1 MSWIFWGYKFQENG
15 ALWWSHPWRY
25 ESKINI
31 SNLNIQKRR
40 EKQIL
45 QSSIYEGKK
54 DPISRAIP
62 KRTRREGWA
71 NWSGPRSTT
80 GSPDD
85 PLSASLAVSLVCPNF
100 SATSF
105 VSPPFPLVVPAH
117 TNQIKWVSITVRT
130 PWALDHMTNKKET
143 PWHERQITGGGKLG
157 GLRSRLDGVTILA
170 RGLLLVDIAD
180 PPRLSRPSPR
190 RSCGRPTLSTTI
202 PPCMHISAMT
212 SSYEEQHKV
221 RERERAA
228 AAAAAAAGHLCALH
242 PLIWKHDNCW
252 RD

>member
-85 PLSASLAVSLVCPNF
+85 PLSASLAVSWSARTSPLPPLCPL
-100 SATSF
+100 
-105 VSPPFPLVVPAH
+105 PFRLSSLH
-117 TNQIKWVSITVRT
+117 TQIKLNG
-130 PWALDHMTNKKET
+130 WASPFELR
-143 PWHERQITGGGKLG
+143 ER
-157 GLRSRLDGVTILA
+157 
-170 RGLLLVDIAD
+170 
-180 PPRLSRPSPR
+180 
-190 RSCGRPTLSTTI
+190 STTWRTKKRHRG
-202 PPCMHISAMT
+202 MSAKLP
-212 SSYEEQHKV
+212 E
-221 RERERAA
+221 AA
-228 AAAAAAAGHLCALH
+228 S
-242 PLIWKHDNCW
+242 
-252 RD
+252 